1 MIFKV
6 SNYTKYYSKKCVV
19 KKFSFE
25 FKPGL
30 YLLTGRNGSGK
41 STTLKLLTDI
51 IFPSNY
57 TYQKNHIKMS
67 FLCEHIELINV
78 KVVEFLK
85 LFTNLCN
92 TKMNYKILM
101 NEWKIPN
108 KKMNSLSK
116 GNKQKLGILMMLLSE
131 SDAYLFDEPT
141 DALDVDSI
149 KLFNNAIKD
158 LLDKQKIV
166 IIATHEKEYF
176 SKLIYQEIS
185 FD

>member
-1 MIFKV
+1 M
-6 SNYTKYYSKKCVV
+6 V

-92 TKMNYKILM
+92 TKMNYKILK
-101 NEWKIPN
+101 NEWKNPN

-176 SKLIYQEIS
+176 SNLIYQEIS